1 MLLPSMKKVLVLSSS
16 DIHGASEAA
25 YRISKFAM
33 DAGFDV
39 RMLVEKKT
47 RADEFIIQK
56 SPEILTGVNRLLAIP
71 GKILKRLKIN
81 RAGKAFKPKTHPKY
95 IFFAEEKI
103 KYISGQ
109 RVLDIVNFIPDL
121 IIACVTYNLVNTQ
134 TLLELKQLTNARIL
148 IVTMDMIPLTGG
160 CHYAWD
166 CTGYQ
171 FDCKN
176 CPAIIDDKYKDWAH
190 QDLMIKHKNI
200 KAAGIEILAA
210 SGWTLQQSKA
220 SFLFKDQKKIFNINS
235 MIDTTLFN
243 NANRNAAKNIF
254 GIPAN
259 LKTIF
264 IIGGLTDVRK
274 GMIYAIEAINL
285 VWHKI
290 DPDLRDDICVLT
302 VKKEVDIESA
312 TSENLLF
319 KSHYIDYVKDYR
331 LLSLVYQAADVFLSP
346 SIEDSGP
353 MMVSEAL
360 ACGTPVVAF
369 EMGVASNMVINGYNG
384 FKAELKNSEQLA
396 EGLEKVLT
404 LTDEDFK
411 QFSDNAVLQVE
422 QFSSQKTV
430 VEVLNELLP
439 N

>member
-1 MLLPSMKKVLVLSSS
+1 MKKILVLSNS

-25 YRISKFAM
+25 YRITKFAI

-39 RMLVEKKT
+39 KMLVDKKT
-47 RADEFIIQK
+47 REDSFIVQQ
-56 SPEILTGVNRLLAIP
+56 SPEILTGINRLLALP
-71 GKILKRLKIN
+71 GKILKKLKLVS
-81 RAGKAFKPKTHPKY
+81 AGKTFKPKTHPKY

-103 KYISGQ
+103 KYVSGQ
-109 RVLDIVNFIPDL
+109 RVLDLVNFIPDL
-121 IIACVTYNLVNTQ
+121 IIAGVMYNLVNTQ
-134 TLLELKQLTNARIL
+134 TLLELKQLTNARIV

-166 CTGYQ
+166 CIGYQ

-176 CPAIIDDKYKDWAH
+176 CPAIVDADFKDLAH

-200 KAAGIEILAA
+200 KEAGIEVLAA

-220 SFLFKDQKKIFNINS
+220 SFLFKNQKKIFNINS

-243 NANRNAAKNIF
+243 NANRYAAKNIF

-264 IIGGLTDVRK
+264 IIGGLADVRK
-274 GMIYAIEAINL
+274 GMTYAIEAINL
-285 VWHKI
+285 VWHRM
-290 DPDLRDDICVLT
+290 DPKLRDHISVLT

-312 TSENLLF
+312 TSKNLLF
-319 KSHYIDYVKDYR
+319 KTHYIDYVKDYR

-384 FKAELKNSEQLA
+384 FKAELKNSKQLA

-404 LTDEDFK
+404 LSDREFK

-430 VEVLNELLP
+430 VEVLNELMK